1 MLPFFNGPGKILIVL
16 GLGLVVAGLLLS
28 LIGKVFSGEG
38 AWPGWIGRLPG
49 DLLIKRDRLTV
60 YIPLG
65 TCILVSVVGSLILY
79 FFMKR

>member
-1 MLPFFNGPGKILIVL
+1 MPIFNGPGKILIVL

-28 LIGKVFSGEG
+28 LIGKGPGEG
-38 AWPGWIGRLPG
+38 AWSGWIGRLPG
-49 DLLIKRDRLTV
+49 DLFIKRDRLTV

-65 TCILVSVVGSLILY
+65 TCILVSVVGSMILY